1 MVRIVFFVI
10 EINFMKLDF
19 LILQKKMKFIAPLIL
34 LFILSCQRDASHN
47 ANSDVKKLDELAE
60 KKKPEADYQCVAK
73 VSGMVCKMG
82 CGGAI
87 RKGLTSLKGVSRV
100 AVDYEE
106 NREEQIISVFYNS
119 RFQNEEEIYA
129 ELEKIN
135 KGQFTIGAT
144 KSVSLNNPL

>member
-1 MVRIVFFVI
+1 
-10 EINFMKLDF
+10 
-19 LILQKKMKFIAPLIL
+19 MKFIVPFIL

-47 ANSDVKKLDELAE
+47 ANSDVQKIEELAE
-60 KKKPEADYQCVAK
+60 EKKPEADYQCVAK

-82 CGGAI
+82 CGGTI
-87 RKGLTSLKGVSRV
+87 RKELKSLRGVSRV

-119 RFQNEEEIYA
+119 RFHDEKEIYT

-135 KGQFTIGAT
+135 NGQFTIGTT
-144 KSVSLNNPL
+144 KSERLNNPL

>member
-1 MVRIVFFVI
+1 
-10 EINFMKLDF
+10 
-19 LILQKKMKFIAPLIL
+19 MKFILPFIL

-47 ANSDVKKLDELAE
+47 ANSDVQNSEELAE
-60 KKKPEADYQCVAK
+60 EKKPEADYQCVAK

-87 RKGLTSLKGVSRV
+87 RKELTSLRGVSRV

-119 RFQNEEEIYA
+119 RFHDEKEIYA

-135 KGQFTIGAT
+135 NGQFTIGTT
-144 KSVSLNNPL
+144 KSERLNNPL

>member
-1 MVRIVFFVI
+1 
-10 EINFMKLDF
+10 MKLIIPF
-19 LILQKKMKFIAPLIL
+19 IL
-34 LFILSCQRDASHN
+34 LFIVSCQNDASHN
-47 ANSDVKKLDELAE
+47 ANTDDQKLEELAE
-60 KKKPEADYQCVAK
+60 QKKPEADYLCIAK

-87 RKGLTSLKGVSRV
+87 RKELKSLKGVSRV

-106 NREEQIISVFYNS
+106 NREEQIIRIFYNS

-135 KGQFTIGAT
+135 KGQFTVGAT
-144 KSVSLNNPL
+144 KSASLNDPL

>member
-1 MVRIVFFVI
+1 
-10 EINFMKLDF
+10 MKL
-19 LILQKKMKFIAPLIL
+19 IIPVIL
-34 LFILSCQRDASHN
+34 LFIVSCQNDASHN
-47 ANSDVKKLDELAE
+47 ANTDDQKPEELAE
-60 KKKPEADYQCVAK
+60 QKKPEADYQCVAK

-87 RKGLTSLKGVSRV
+87 RKELTSLKGVSRV

-106 NREEQIISVFYNS
+106 NREEQIIRIFYNS

-135 KGQFTIGAT
+135 KGQFTVGAT
-144 KSVSLNNPL
+144 KSASLNNPL